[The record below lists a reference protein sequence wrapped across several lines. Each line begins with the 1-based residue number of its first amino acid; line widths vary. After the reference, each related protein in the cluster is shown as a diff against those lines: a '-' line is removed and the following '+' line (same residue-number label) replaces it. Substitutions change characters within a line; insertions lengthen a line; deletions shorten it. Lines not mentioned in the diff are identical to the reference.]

1 MGHANQADVDQRFGV
16 GVGQSEPDG
25 DGKLAIFWEIREP
38 TPTKGE
44 LKTLALAVRS
54 QWGKR
59 RRRKG
64 ANVE

>member
-16 GVGQSEPDG
+16 GVGQSERDG
-25 DGKLAIFWEIREP
+25 DGKLAIFWEIRAS
-38 TPTKGE
+38 TTTKGE
-44 LKTLALAVRS
+44 LKTLALAVAK
-54 QWGKR
+54 WGKR